1 MITKMSVDK
10 NEKIEYLFVYG
21 TLRADMRHE
30 MHHILARNASF
41 AGDAIFNGK
50 LFNLSEYP
58 GAVLSDDL
66 RDKVFGEVYA
76 LTPEKRQEVF
86 AILDEYEGY
95 LPQREAVT
103 EFRRD
108 LVSVI
113 PEGGGSL
120 MAWIYLYNLDTESAE
135 EIRSG
140 NYLEF
145 VEVKRIS
152 PKP

>member
-1 MITKMSVDK
+1 M
-10 NEKIEYLFVYG
+10 
-21 TLRADMRHE
+21 
-30 MHHILARNASF
+30 
-41 AGDAIFNGK
+41 
-50 LFNLSEYP
+50 
-58 GAVLSDDL
+58 
-66 RDKVFGEVYA
+66 
-76 LTPEKRQEVF
+76 TPEKRQDVF
-86 AILDEYEGY
+86 DILDEYEGY
-95 LPQREAVT
+95 LPQQEAVT

-145 VEVKRIS
+145 VEGKRS
-152 PKP
+152 WPKP